1 MGLKE
6 LDSKLKQRGWS
17 AHRRGSGLLRGGR
30 CDPVTYRSGSFL
42 VTRDMIFTFAVSV
55 ESSTA
60 ILEQLVVVSKLVVW
74 FSCVVS
80 LTIAMQQDNLSG
92 PFEGKSISFWV
103 RYGSSV
109 PTIFSWL
116 TRVPTNLLHFQE
128 PIMIVAHLM
137 GNAQDWVSGSSGQ
150 QQRAELSRDQQSW
163 LAVWLEARSAEIF
176 FRSVSELS
184 PPQNWTYH

>member
-1 MGLKE
+1 M
-6 LDSKLKQRGWS
+6 
-17 AHRRGSGLLRGGR
+17 
-30 CDPVTYRSGSFL
+30 
-42 VTRDMIFTFAVSV
+42 TRDMIFTFAVSV

-109 PTIFSWL
+109 PTIFS
-116 TRVPTNLLHFQE
+116 
-128 PIMIVAHLM
+128 
-137 GNAQDWVSGSSGQ
+137 
-150 QQRAELSRDQQSW
+150 
-163 LAVWLEARSAEIF
+163 
-176 FRSVSELS
+176 
-184 PPQNWTYH
+184 